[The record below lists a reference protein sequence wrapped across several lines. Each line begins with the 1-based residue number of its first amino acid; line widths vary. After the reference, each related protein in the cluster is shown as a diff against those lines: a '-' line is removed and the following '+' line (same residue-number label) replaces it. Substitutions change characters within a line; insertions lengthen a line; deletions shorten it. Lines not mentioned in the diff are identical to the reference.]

1 LNGRVFSGASELYDF
16 AVGAVNARTDAD
28 IDAAAAHFAKAVI
41 ILGISAV
48 QAVLMRGAARTV
60 IERGAPQIKPYI
72 DVGPAPP
79 PGNQLRLTRPAT
91 IPSGNPAAYA
101 GGTTDAY
108 GAIAIARD
116 QSVTTQKVALFHE
129 LVHRFFSPRTGPL
142 RRFRANLAI
151 NGYQRSAFLQYLEE
165 ALAQG
170 YGNLRV
176 NGLAHALG
184 SYRFPIAN
192 GYVTV
197 SQLQAEG
204 FAIGRIMLG
213 GSA

>member
-1 LNGRVFSGASELYDF
+1 
-16 AVGAVNARTDAD
+16 
-28 IDAAAAHFAKAVI
+28 
-41 ILGISAV
+41 
-48 QAVLMRGAARTV
+48 
-60 IERGAPQIKPYI
+60 
-72 DVGPAPP
+72 
-79 PGNQLRLTRPAT
+79 LRLTRPAT
-91 IPSGNPAAYA
+91 IPSGDPAAYI

-116 QSVTTQKVALFHE
+116 QSLTAQKVALFHE

-142 RRFRANLAI
+142 RRFRASLAI

-176 NGLAHALG
+176 RGLSDALG
-184 SYRFPIAN
+184 SCRFPIAN

-213 GSA
+213 GSAFWITLKLGDPKPPAGVRR